1 METTPKRRMPGF
13 YIDWY
18 GDLSKTE
25 LFVKRDGNQMSVYI
39 DGGRRY
45 LRTITVY
52 GPEHRSRDGSSTYR
66 LTDGEFWTYVFPAG
80 IDPNVLEDRLKM
92 ELEVGRALRKE
103 VKSLPDENVR
113 QVAGLLYGR
122 YKILPDTPDILK
134 ADGYCLEE
142 NVPCDAKRQ
151 TWLSEIR
158 KVKDLS
164 IYSNQTVAV
173 LYDLLQH

>member
-1 METTPKRRMPGF
+1 METTPKGRIPGF

-25 LFVKRDGNQMSVYI
+25 LFVKKDGNQMSVYI

-142 NVPCDAKRQ
+142 IAPHGTVRQ
-151 TWLSEIR
+151 MLSEIR